1 MNTRKLFST
10 FSLLSGS
17 IFTFLIFI
25 SYANVEETDSVD
37 TDHSIVEE
45 NNLQQV
51 IKSAYE
57 DKTYYFAGEAMPNTF
72 DCKERLDRELSVN
85 AYWQSN
91 TLLNLKKANR
101 HFPIMERVLAEYGV
115 PDDFKYLAVAESDL
129 RNATSHANAKGFWQF
144 RKLAAKD
151 YGLEVNDEVDERYHV
166 EKSTRAAAKY
176 LKWLYKR
183 YGSWAN
189 ACAAYNMGPGNFSKV
204 TKSQKEGSFYDL
216 NVNIETG
223 RYVFRLIAIK
233 EIMSNPEGFGFY
245 LDAHEKYPE
254 IDTYQVEVKESVPS
268 WSAFAKQNGISY
280 RTLKVLNP
288 WLIDS
293 KLTVK
298 KNTYYVKLPR

>member
-1 MNTRKLFST
+1 MKTRKLLSRF
-10 FSLLSGS
+10 FLLSGS
-17 IFTFLIFI
+17 IFTLLIFI
-25 SYANVEETDSVD
+25 SYTDMEETEDVKDSVF
-37 TDHSIVEE
+37 EE

-51 IKSAYE
+51 IRSAYA
-57 DKTYYFAGEAMPNTF
+57 DKTYFFAGEAMPNTF

-91 TLLNLKKANR
+91 TLLNLKKAHR
-101 HFPIMERVLAEYGV
+101 YFPVMERILAEQGV

-176 LKWLYKR
+176 LKWLYNR
-183 YGSWAN
+183 TGSWAN

-204 TKSQKEGSFYDL
+204 TKAQKEESFYDL
-216 NVNIETG
+216 NVNLETG

-245 LDAHEKYPE
+245 LDQHEKYPE
-254 IDTYQVEVKESVPS
+254 IDTYQIEVKESVPS

-288 WLIDS
+288 WLINN

-298 KNTYYVKLPR
+298 KNTYYVKVPR

>member
-1 MNTRKLFST
+1 
-10 FSLLSGS
+10 
-17 IFTFLIFI
+17 
-25 SYANVEETDSVD
+25 V
-37 TDHSIVEE
+37 
-45 NNLQQV
+45 
-51 IKSAYE
+51 

-85 AYWQSN
+85 SYWQSN
-91 TLLNLKKANR
+91 TLLNLKKAHR
-101 HFPIMERVLAEYGV
+101 FFPMMERVLAENGV

-144 RKLAAKD
+144 RKAAAKD

-176 LKWLYKR
+176 LKWLYNR
-183 YGSWAN
+183 FGSWAN

-204 TKSQKEGSFYDL
+204 SRAQGEDSFYDL

-223 RYVFRLIAIK
+223 RYMFRLIAIK
-233 EIMSNPEGFGFY
+233 EIMSNPENFGYY
-245 LDAHEKYPE
+245 LNSFEKYPE
-254 IDTYQVEVKESVPS
+254 IDAYDVKVDQSVAS
-268 WSAFAKQNGISY
+268 WSKFAKEHGMSY

-288 WLIDS
+288 WLIDN

-298 KNTYYVKLPR
+298 KNTYYIKVAR

>member
-1 MNTRKLFST
+1 METRKLLSRF
-10 FSLLSGS
+10 FLLSGS
-17 IFTFLIFI
+17 IFTLLIFV
-25 SYANVEETDSVD
+25 SYGTDDKEESTPKNVD
-37 TDHSIVEE
+37 E

-51 IKSAYE
+51 IKSAFV

-85 AYWQSN
+85 SYWQSN
-91 TLLNLKKANR
+91 TLLNLKKAHR
-101 HFPIMERVLAEYGV
+101 HFPVIERVLAENGV

-151 YGLEVNDEVDERYHV
+151 YGLEVNDEVDERYHA

-176 LKWLYKR
+176 LKWLYNR
-183 YGSWAN
+183 FGSWAN

-204 TKSQKEGSFYDL
+204 TKSQGESSFYDM

-223 RYVFRLIAIK
+223 RYMFRLIAIK
-233 EIMSNPEGFGFY
+233 EIMSNPESFGYY
-245 LDAHEKYPE
+245 LDSYEKYPV
-254 IDTYQVEVKESVPS
+254 IDTYEVQIDKSISS
-268 WSAFAKQNGISY
+268 WSDFAKEHGISY

-288 WLIDS
+288 WLIDN

-298 KNTYYVKLPR
+298 KNTYFVKIPR